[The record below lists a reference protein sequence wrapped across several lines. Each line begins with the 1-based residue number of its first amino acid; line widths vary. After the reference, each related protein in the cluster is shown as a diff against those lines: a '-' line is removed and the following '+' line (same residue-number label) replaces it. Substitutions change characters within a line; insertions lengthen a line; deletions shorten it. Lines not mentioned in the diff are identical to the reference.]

1 MTNECVES
9 LANAI
14 VLQAVKDYREVLQ
27 VLKSYPKYEKAITA
41 EEEIE
46 FFFRSEWFQTLSGM
60 DGIPIMERLQK
71 EV

>member
-1 MTNECVES
+1 MKEECVES

-27 VLKSYPKYEKAITA
+27 ILKQHPRYEKAIK
-41 EEEIE
+41 EKEEIE
-46 FFFRSEWFQTLSGM
+46 RFFQSEWFQTLSGL
-60 DGIPIMERLQK
+60 DGTPIMERLQK

>member
-1 MTNECVES
+1 MTEDWAES
-9 LANAI
+9 LANSI

-27 VLKSYPKYEKAITA
+27 VLKQYPRYEKAIKA
-41 EEEIE
+41 KEEIE
-46 FFFRSEWFQTLSGM
+46 RFFQSTWFQTLSGL

>member
-1 MTNECVES
+1 MTEECVES

-14 VLQAVKDYREVLQ
+14 VMQAVKDYREVLQ
-27 VLKSYPKYEKAITA
+27 VLKRYPRYEKAIKA
-41 EEEIE
+41 REEIE
-46 FFFRSEWFQTLSGM
+46 QFFKSDWFQTLSGL

>member
-14 VLQAVKDYREVLQ
+14 VLQAVKDYRKVLQ
-27 VLKSYPKYEKAITA
+27 VLKQYPRYEKAVKA
-41 EEEIE
+41 KEEIE
-46 FFFRSEWFQTLSGM
+46 RFFRSAWFQTLSGL